1 MNTLKIINQS
11 YITKVKFWN
20 LILQSAWK
28 NMGQTLEEIRT
39 RFDSARQQ
47 VNIILFWCVKKL
59 SYIKKYVPS
68 IEKFVKWKFYLF
80 FQLIEEAVAVTRG
93 STLNANLS
101 RIGAGSNG
109 MCNPYVSIRCVPD
122 VDGTNFRQRGLK
134 KVKTNVKHRT
144 LFPLLVLLP
153 IIF

>member
-1 MNTLKIINQS
+1 M
-11 YITKVKFWN
+11 
-20 LILQSAWK
+20 
-28 NMGQTLEEIRT
+28 
-39 RFDSARQQ
+39 
-47 VNIILFWCVKKL
+47 
-59 SYIKKYVPS
+59 
-68 IEKFVKWKFYLF
+68 
-80 FQLIEEAVAVTRG
+80 TRG

-144 LFPLLVLLP
+144 LFPLLVY
-153 IIF
+153 IIYNFFFSNIFERHDYSPGLKILQVSENESSPGFFI

>member
-1 MNTLKIINQS
+1 
-11 YITKVKFWN
+11 
-20 LILQSAWK
+20 
-28 NMGQTLEEIRT
+28 MGQTLEEIRT
-39 RFDSARQQ
+39 RFDSARQ
-47 VNIILFWCVKKL
+47 
-59 SYIKKYVPS
+59 
-68 IEKFVKWKFYLF
+68 
-80 FQLIEEAVAVTRG
+80 QLIEEAVAVTRG

-144 LFPLLVLLP
+144 LFPLLVY
-153 IIF
+153 IISF

>member
-1 MNTLKIINQS
+1 MKI
-11 YITKVKFWN
+11 
-20 LILQSAWK
+20 
-28 NMGQTLEEIRT
+28 
-39 RFDSARQQ
+39 
-47 VNIILFWCVKKL
+47 
-59 SYIKKYVPS
+59 
-68 IEKFVKWKFYLF
+68 LF

-153 IIF
+153 INILM

>member
-1 MNTLKIINQS
+1 MREKIELQK
-11 YITKVKFWN
+11 KVEVYSK
-20 LILQSAWK
+20 ICEMK
-28 NMGQTLEEIRT
+28 
-39 RFDSARQQ
+39 
-47 VNIILFWCVKKL
+47 ILF
-59 SYIKKYVPS
+59 
-68 IEKFVKWKFYLF
+68 FLF

-144 LFPLLVLLP
+144 LFPLLVYYL
-153 IIF
+153 